1 MLNLGQPAMT
11 AILFLK
17 RAAAAFALTPLALPA
32 AAQAAR
38 ADSISAP
45 SDIAL
50 FALGVAGLLFGRRLA
65 RRRKRRDD
73 ED

>member
-1 MLNLGQPAMT
+1 MT
-11 AILFLK
+11 AIPFPE
-17 RAAAAFALTPLALPA
+17 RAVAAFALTLFAFPA

-38 ADSISAP
+38 ADPISAP

-65 RRRKRRDD
+65 RHRKRRDD
-73 ED
+73 EE